1 MKSFRAPRYLE
12 RYEDVVFDTEQ
23 ALAVNPNDTQYQ
35 KRDGIKIVAD
45 NTGETTPFDWYNARL
60 SVDFKVD
67 KLANHDDLAVGDHN
81 GMVNGSNTLIK
92 KLNVTANGRA
102 VYDCDYA
109 NHCVNIKN
117 LLEYNSSYAKSVG
130 TNAFYFLD
138 TSRNADELK
147 YTKKEVQH
155 AKNADGTGAE
165 AVAVMIEDVITTYNK
180 GFAARKAL
188 LGLSTIV
195 NCEISLN
202 RYSFF
207 EELKDK
213 LLPNMKI
220 DLDIEF
226 EDDKNLIWRQGT
238 ADAAGTSYRLII
250 KRLQLV
256 VPRLIFN
263 SEGQKLYMENYLKP
277 YKWTYL
283 KDSVFTSNISRQNSG
298 HFRITNGIP
307 KPRHA
312 FVFFINNAD
321 LNNQLQN
328 PFLYNTFSISTDPRT
343 LTRCHLEVGNGNE
356 HPRLHYKPTED
367 PSRVFRDV
375 MKYVNANNDLQGGT
389 LLNISDFKN
398 LYPFIYFDLTKQKT
412 DIKDGVTKL
421 AFHYELSGATATD
434 YIIYGIVLHEQEA
447 EIEKEGGKLL
457 LRG

>member
-23 ALAVNPNDTQYQ
+23 AVAVNPNNTQYQ

-60 SVDFKVD
+60 SVDFKVN
-67 KLANHDDLAVGDHN
+67 KLADHAALTLSDHN

-92 KLNVTANGRA
+92 KLNVTANGRP

-117 LLEYNSSYAKSVG
+117 LLEYNPSYAKSVA
-130 TNAFYFLD
+130 TNEFYFPD
-138 TSRNADELK
+138 TSRSAEEKSTQKKDVEHTKNFASPDALARATMLK
-147 YTKKEVQH
+147 
-155 AKNADGTGAE
+155 
-165 AVAVMIEDVITTYNK
+165 DVNTTYNK

-195 NCEISLN
+195 NCEIPLN

-207 EELKDK
+207 EELQDK

-226 EDDKNLIWRQGT
+226 EGDKNLIWRQGA
-238 ADAAGTSYRLII
+238 ADAPDQSYRLII
-250 KRLQLV
+250 KRLQLF

-283 KDSVFTSNISRQNSG
+283 KEAVFTSNISRQNSA
-298 HFRITNGIP
+298 HFRITNGIS
-307 KPRHA
+307 KPRHV
-312 FVFFINNAD
+312 FVFFVNNAN
-321 LNNQLQN
+321 LNNQLEN
-328 PFLYNTFSISTDPRT
+328 PFLYNTFSVSTDPRT

-356 HPRLHYKPTED
+356 YPRLHYKPTED
-367 PSRVFRDV
+367 PSRVFCDV
-375 MKYVNANNDLQGGT
+375 MKYVNANNNLQGGT
-389 LLNISDFKN
+389 LVSIHLF
-398 LYPFIYFDLTKQKT
+398 
-412 DIKDGVTKL
+412 
-421 AFHYELSGATATD
+421 
-434 YIIYGIVLHEQEA
+434 
-447 EIEKEGGKLL
+447 
-457 LRG
+457 